1 MDPTL
6 QPRIFTFYFFSLYF
20 HDPPDPP
27 DLPTYLVF
35 FPARLARARMDGRAR
50 GVRYRP
56 RMSIQTRVKYVFG
69 ETRCGLWDTGTPGR
83 RYNVITALHLTN
95 IRFLDIVLS

>member
-1 MDPTL
+1 MNPTL

-50 GVRYRP
+50 GVRYKSGR
-56 RMSIQTRVKYVFG
+56 TEGVKGDPIVQ
-69 ETRCGLWDTGTPGR
+69 L
-83 RYNVITALHLTN
+83 LTTTT
-95 IRFLDIVLS
+95 VEQ

>member
-1 MDPTL
+1 MNPTL

-35 FPARLARARMDGRAR
+35 FPARLARARMDGRAGASSLQIR
-50 GVRYRP
+50 RAEGVKKAEILRARTV
-56 RMSIQTRVKYVFG
+56 S
-69 ETRCGLWDTGTPGR
+69 
-83 RYNVITALHLTN
+83 
-95 IRFLDIVLS
+95 

>member
-1 MDPTL
+1 MNPTL
-6 QPRIFTFYFFSLYF
+6 QPRIYTFYFFSLYF

-50 GVRYRP
+50 GVRYKSGGP
-56 RMSIQTRVKYVFG
+56 EGVNVKEVLLADPSVVMLLMLNTNNSVDPVSY
-69 ETRCGLWDTGTPGR
+69 T
-83 RYNVITALHLTN
+83 HLT
-95 IRFLDIVLS
+95 LPTTTIV

>member
-1 MDPTL
+1 MNPTL

-35 FPARLARARMDGRAR
+35 FPARLARARMDGRAGASSLQTCR
-50 GVRYRP
+50 REGVKGALGPLGHLAKVR
-56 RMSIQTRVKYVFG
+56 SVCTRKDHDN
-69 ETRCGLWDTGTPGR
+69 R
-83 RYNVITALHLTN
+83 
-95 IRFLDIVLS
+95 